1 MLRLKL
7 INKDRYSRK
16 RKYRAY
22 LVHLHL
28 LLCFASMAWSYNPWI
43 ILLVWLVPSVLFFI
57 LFFIIEKRTLPKD
70 SRTFMEMDEY
80 ALKVTSEKGGEPEI
94 IPWEKV
100 DTLFVKEEYSFPGET
115 AKELW
120 LEMAGKIKNN
130 YFVLEMAN
138 NKRRFDFEFDS
149 LYRIKQLENVLDKC
163 REKGLHMKLVK

>member
-7 INKDRYSRK
+7 INKDRYGRK

-22 LVHLHL
+22 LVHLHI
-28 LLCFASMAWSYNPWI
+28 LLCFASMAWSYYPWI
-43 ILLVWLVPSVLFFI
+43 ILLVWWVPSVLFFI
-57 LFFIIEKRTLPKD
+57 LFFIIESRKLPKD
-70 SRTFMEMDEY
+70 SHTFMEMDEY
-80 ALKVTSEKGGEPEI
+80 ALKVTSENVTETEI
-94 IPWEKV
+94 IPWDQV
-100 DTLFVKEEYSFPGET
+100 DTLFVKEKYSFPGET
-115 AKELW
+115 ARELW

-130 YFVLEMAN
+130 YFVLEIAN